1 MEAVAWTFRPLWKT
15 KENFNITNAG
25 NNVLLFAL
33 ELEVDVEKVLL
44 REPWSFDCHLVLFQR
59 FDGSKPSKDL
69 DFKLCSFWVQI
80 HDLPYQFLTP
90 KAAVEITETIGPVTV
105 SRDTAEMK
113 GGADFEALLK
123 DIDNEILGNR
133 QCTNTVVKEIASHPN
148 GEDTDI
154 AMDSQEKIK
163 EDSKIGVGG
172 DLEKGTEFNG
182 FQMGCHNPIPKTTAK
197 ETETNKAEGTSKST
211 KKKSPTSKNNV
222 KENDNQTSGAQVNTG
237 ATVRSQE
244 NPTPQ
249 VYHIS
254 LESVLESFGL
264 LCTHGHDGASTS
276 SSGRG
281 SEDDYAFTVVWEYDP
296 NLGQRGSNNSKS
308 KKSTQLKSRVK
319 EKRVPACL

>member
-113 GGADFEALLK
+113 GGTFMRVRVVI
-123 DIDNEILGNR
+123 DISRPLCGGR
-133 QCTNTVVKEIASHPN
+133 
-148 GEDTDI
+148 
-154 AMDSQEKIK
+154 KIMYD
-163 EDSKIGVGG
+163 EDS
-172 DLEKGTEFNG
+172 ERWAS
-182 FQMGCHNPIPKTTAK
+182 FQYERLPNIC
-197 ETETNKAEGTSKST
+197 
-211 KKKSPTSKNNV
+211 
-222 KENDNQTSGAQVNTG
+222 
-237 ATVRSQE
+237 
-244 NPTPQ
+244 
-249 VYHIS
+249 
-254 LESVLESFGL
+254 FW
-264 LCTHGHDGASTS
+264 
-276 SSGRG
+276 RG
-281 SEDDYAFTVVWEYDP
+281 MLS
-296 NLGQRGSNNSKS
+296 
-308 KKSTQLKSRVK
+308 
-319 EKRVPACL
+319 C